1 MHQNH
6 LELMLKMQIL
16 RLTPTVSESLGLIFI
31 IGVLISAPGDIS
43 VPPQGRQMLFLSL
56 MA

>member
-1 MHQNH
+1 
-6 LELMLKMQIL
+6 MQIL
-16 RLTPTVSESLGLIFI
+16 RLTPTESESLGLIST
-31 IGVLISAPGDIS
+31 IGVLISSQGDIS